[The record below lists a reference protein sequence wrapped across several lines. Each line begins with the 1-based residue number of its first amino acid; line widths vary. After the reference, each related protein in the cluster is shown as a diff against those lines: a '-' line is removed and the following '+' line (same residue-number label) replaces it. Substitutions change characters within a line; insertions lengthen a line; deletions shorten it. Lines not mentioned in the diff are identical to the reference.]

1 MKMKRVTLL
10 VIAMV
15 MLLVVSACNQ
25 TQSNKET
32 EETQK
37 TEDTK
42 KADEGKEMEESKE
55 KSTIKLGGLA
65 PLTGNYAEY
74 GKGFKIGWQMALDK
88 INAEGGANG
97 HQLEIE
103 VKDTAGDAVTSTNM
117 ATSFAEND
125 DVMAIVGDFTSGC
138 CKSNADICE
147 RYGIVQLSPTA
158 SAPDYAAMNDFCFSI
173 MGRQDGEAPY
183 VAKYLLGKY
192 LGAKK
197 VAVVRIDSDWGLAS
211 MSNLKPAAEEIGI
224 EIIEEKYKADETDF
238 ASIITKVKAEEPD
251 VLLVLDQGAAV
262 SAIFNAADGMSWD
275 VQHVALGP
283 GTSEQVVSQL
293 IDPDNI
299 IVSSPF
305 FFDQDNAQLVAWKDE
320 FTGMSGFEPTVH
332 PACAYDT
339 AYLIKTAIEKIGDK
353 EVTREAIKE
362 ALTEM
367 EMEGITGKIKFTP
380 EGDIV
385 RNYMICGV
393 KDGKWVVLEGFDY
406 AD

>member
-1 MKMKRVTLL
+1 MKKIL
-10 VIAMV
+10 AMV
-15 MLLVVSACNQ
+15 MVFVMIFTLSSCQKA
-25 TQSNKET
+25 
-32 EETQK
+32 EETKKDDKKVEKKADDKK
-37 TEDTK
+37 TED
-42 KADEGKEMEESKE
+42 KAKESKSE
-55 KSTIKLGGLA
+55 SKGTIKLGGLA

-74 GKGFKIGWQMALDK
+74 GKGFKIGWQMAIDK
-88 INAEGGANG
+88 INASGGANG
-97 HQLEIE
+97 YMLEIE

-125 DVMAIVGDFTSGC
+125 EIMAILGDFTSGC

-147 RYGIVQLSPTA
+147 RYGIIQLSPTA
-158 SAPDYAAMNDFCFSI
+158 SAPDYAIMNNYCYSI

-192 LGAKK
+192 LNAKK

-211 MSNLKPAAEEIGI
+211 FSNLKPAAEEAGI
-224 EIIEEKYKADETDF
+224 EVIEEKYKADETDF
-238 ASIITKVKAEEPD
+238 SSIITKLKAENPD

-262 SAIFNAADGMSWD
+262 SAIFNAADGASWD
-275 VQHVALGP
+275 VKHVALGP

-293 IDPDNI
+293 ITPDNL

-305 FFDQDNAQLVAWKDE
+305 FFDPDNAELTAWKDE
-320 FTGMSGFEPTVH
+320 FVSNSGFEPTVH

-339 AYLIKTAIEKIGDK
+339 MFLIKTAIEKIGDG
-353 EVTREAIKE
+353 EITRDSLNK

-393 KDGKWVVLEGFDY
+393 KDSKWVVLEGFDY
-406 AD
+406 AE